1 MLFTHKAKRR
11 ITKSILTVYFCGQA
25 GIGVFSPAF
34 AQGAPQ
40 GIPQGV
46 PIADPRAPLAF
57 QPSIQNVPGAA
68 SVVNITAPNAAGLSL
83 NQYQSFD
90 VPTSGVVLNNSQI
103 GGTPLLGGK
112 VPANPNLAGGTANTI
127 VNEVTTQGPPSQING
142 TIEVFG
148 NPAAVI
154 VANPSGITC
163 NGCGVVNT
171 PRLSFSTGSITLRDV
186 NGAASSF
193 GLASGIGY
201 NVQGGQIAI
210 QGTGVE
216 GTVGQIDLVGD
227 LLRIDGPLRAHYL
240 NQGVSS
246 INLMAGKTPGAGAP
260 SMGAGATNSAA
271 GSTSGSSVAID
282 ASALGAMTAGRI
294 TVVSTD
300 AGMGVN
306 LRGPL
311 LAYQQDVDI
320 QSAGRVTTGDVAAS
334 RDIRINADGL
344 VITGGTVAANDN
356 LKINGKDGVYLAG
369 TTSAQKGITL
379 GSTQGSVTAQGPLAT
394 AGNLDVQAAQAVRIG
409 SPQSAE
415 GGGTQVAGTTTLR
428 GDTVSISGKFVG
440 GKDVNI
446 NAASGAGI
454 VGDATI
460 AGNLSMQSGGDAALF
475 GNIQVNQNASVSGRN
490 VSTSGALTVG
500 QSMDILGVETVDL
513 MGSTTVGNQLGV
525 SGGQVTLAGN
535 LDAGQTTVSAQQLNL
550 GGTDGN
556 LNVNGSINLNASQ
569 SFNNTG
575 NVNVTGSFDL
585 TTGGDAQFGGTVTT
599 GSNFGV
605 NAGGNI
611 TLGNT
616 VNSGGSV
623 NLNAGSNLQV
633 NNTITAGGGVNGTAG
648 GNISVNEQ

>member
-40 GIPQGV
+40 GI

-171 PRLSFSTGSITLRDV
+171 PRLSFSTGSITLRDI

-240 NQGVSS
+240 NQSVSS
-246 INLMAGKTPGAGAP
+246 INLMAGKTPGAGALP
-260 SMGAGATNSAA
+260 TGAGANSAA
-271 GSTSGSSVAID
+271 GRTSGSLVAID

-428 GDTVSISGKFVG
+428 GDTVSISGKFAG

-446 NAASGAGI
+446 NAASGASIIGN
-454 VGDATI
+454 ATI
-460 AGNLSMQSGGDAALF
+460 AGNLSMQSGGDSALF
-475 GNIQVNQNASVSGRN
+475 GNIQVNQSASVSGRN

-500 QSMDILGVETVDL
+500 ENMDILGVQSVDL
-513 MGSTTVGNQLGV
+513 LGTTTVGNHLGV
-525 SGGQVTLAGN
+525 GGGNVTISGD

-556 LNVNGSINLNASQ
+556 LNARGDLNLSVTQ
-569 SFNNTG
+569 SFHNTG
-575 NVNVTGSFDL
+575 NVNVSGSFGL
-585 TTGGDAQFGGTVTT
+585 TTGGNAQFDGTVST

-605 NAGGNI
+605 NAGGDIAIN
-611 TLGNT
+611 GA
-616 VNSGGSV
+616 VNSGGST
-623 NLNAGSNLQV
+623 NLNAGSNLQI